1 MHMPKE
7 ENTSALL
14 AVQESLS
21 AQELARPIRP
31 HSQQSTRGR
40 SLPPHPFGCV
50 ARGDGHRQ
58 HDPRSNVWL
67 LERQLA
73 QRLLVIVWA
82 ECGHRFADLPPQ
94 PLLLSFRAR
103 FPDKRQSISARLAD
117 TSRGSAFIL
126 LPPLP
131 VNPRGRARTSCGGHG
146 LSPGA
151 RLCGAVRLDWR
162 RDNGRGRHI
171 ATTYGTHVSHALVT
185 FPQQFLVSALTPPPA
200 CPVLVAPQ
208 RRCTRLC
215 APRGCSRSYPTACV
229 DRRMRHAQRNGGR
242 G

>member
-1 MHMPKE
+1 MYVPE
-7 ENTSALL
+7 ENNASALF

-21 AQELARPIRP
+21 AQELARPIR
-31 HSQQSTRGR
+31 SNCQQPTRGR

-50 ARGDGHRQ
+50 ARADGHRQ

-67 LERQLA
+67 LERQSA
-73 QRLLVIVWA
+73 QRLLVVVWA

-94 PLLLSFRAR
+94 PLLISFCAR

-117 TSRGSAFIL
+117 TSRRSACIL

-131 VNPRGRARTSCGGHG
+131 VKPRGRARTSCVWHG
-146 LSPGA
+146 LSLGA

-162 RDNGRGRHI
+162 RDDGRGRHI
-171 ATTYGTHVSHALVT
+171 ATTYGTHSSHALVT
-185 FPQQFLVSALTPPPA
+185 FLQQFLVSALSPPPA
-200 CPVLVAPQ
+200 CPFLVAPE

-215 APRGCSRSYPTACV
+215 ATRVRSRSYPTACV
-229 DRRMRHAQRNGGR
+229 HRRMHHAQRNGGR